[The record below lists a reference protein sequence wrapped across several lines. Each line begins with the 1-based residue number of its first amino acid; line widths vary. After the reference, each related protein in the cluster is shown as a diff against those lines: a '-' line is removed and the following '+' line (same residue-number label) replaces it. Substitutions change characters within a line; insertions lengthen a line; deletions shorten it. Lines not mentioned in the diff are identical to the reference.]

1 MPRRGW
7 PVASMTE
14 VSARVHKAVVVGNL
28 LAAAAQEHRVPWSE
42 SFLRL
47 TDALLPL

>member
-7 PVASMTE
+7 PIESTTKG
-14 VSARVHKAVVVGNL
+14 SALVHRAVVVGNL
-28 LAAAAQEHRVPWSE
+28 LAAAAQEHKVPWSE

-47 TDALLPL
+47 ADALLPL